1 MSEMDVN
8 INFYGHSVTVDPD
21 DIADSLDKTASKAE
35 ISKAV
40 SEAISAALEHEP
52 YPDYRADKSGVV
64 DKVLEL
70 LAKREENEEI
80 QS

>member
-1 MSEMDVN
+1 MDVS

-21 DIADSLDKTASKAE
+21 DIADNLDKNASKADVA
-35 ISKAV
+35 KAV

-52 YPDYRADKSGVV
+52 YPNYRADKSDMV

-70 LAKREENEEI
+70 LAKREESEE
-80 QS
+80 